1 MAKEGEEA
9 KVEVDLVNRDPNQLN
24 GHLKVAF
31 EDVLGEPEH
40 AHSIDCL
47 WRNSYGCFTGGKN
60 CCYKFVS
67 VLSGLCIALCWG
79 CTFAMVAF
87 SNIWCIPHAPR
98 SSRSSSACSGRCG
111 RPTGTAA
118 WAPSARPTA
127 TSSAG
132 SRSNRARLL
141 PTARKAA
148 AWSLA
153 ALITVKTPNYQSN
166 SLIKIFIS

>member
-87 SNIWCIPHAPR
+87 YNIWCI
-98 SSRSSSACSGRCG
+98 
-111 RPTGTAA
+111 
-118 WAPSARPTA
+118 
-127 TSSAG
+127 
-132 SRSNRARLL
+132 
-141 PTARKAA
+141 
-148 AWSLA
+148 
-153 ALITVKTPNYQSN
+153 TPCTKVF
-166 SLIKIFIS
+166 KIFIGVFREMWETFWDCCVGAKCKALGYCFSRIKVEQGK

>member
-79 CTFAMVAF
+79 CTFAMVF
-87 SNIWCIPHAPR
+87 
-98 SSRSSSACSGRCG
+98 
-111 RPTGTAA
+111 
-118 WAPSARPTA
+118 
-127 TSSAG
+127 
-132 SRSNRARLL
+132 
-141 PTARKAA
+141 
-148 AWSLA
+148 
-153 ALITVKTPNYQSN
+153 
-166 SLIKIFIS
+166 KIFISVFREMWETYWDCCVGAECKAYGYFFSRVKVQQG